1 MNKTVIVLICILSLI
16 AAGLALGMALS
27 SKADR
32 LRSESVRVGIGTGKT
47 RFIRFSSAYCR
58 LGGHILAYGILV
70 LTCATCLFP
79 FLWMIASSLKTPAE
93 VSNTMQLV
101 FFPHVPQ
108 WANYARAWTT
118 IDMIGGFFNTMII
131 EVATIPICIIV
142 SSLEAFAFSKMY
154 MRHKTVHLLIL
165 LSGLMIPYA
174 SVVLPLYRAY
184 YQLGFIN
191 TFWPLILPTMFGS
204 VSQMFFYIQY
214 QKGIPDAMFESGK
227 IDGAS
232 YLQQFIH
239 IMLPMMGPAIAAQV
253 VFMFI
258 GNWNDFFAP
267 SLYLTTESVKTL
279 QLKLKSL
286 SDGNR
291 MDLPYVFA
299 GATITCLPLFAIY
312 FAFQRYF
319 VGGLAI
325 TGTGVKE

>member
-1 MNKTVIVLICILSLI
+1 MNTAVIVLLVLLAALAVSV
-16 AAGLALGMALS
+16 AAGYAFS
-27 SKADR
+27 SRSAR
-32 LRSESVRVGIGTGKT
+32 LRAMDVRGGIGARQKA
-47 RFIRFSSAYCR
+47 FVRFSSSYCR
-58 LGGHILAYGILV
+58 IGGRVLAYGILF
-70 LTCATCLFP
+70 LTCAASLFP
-79 FLWMIASSLKTPAE
+79 FLWMISSSLKTPAE
-93 VSNTMQLV
+93 VSNTMRLV
-101 FFPHVPQ
+101 FFPASPQ
-108 WANYARAWTT
+108 WSNYARAWTT
-118 IDMIGGFFNTMII
+118 IDMVGGFLNTMII
-131 EVATIPICIIV
+131 EVATIPVCVIV

-165 LSGLMIPYA
+165 LSGLMVPYA

-184 YQLGFIN
+184 YKLGFIN

-227 IDGAS
+227 MDGAG
-232 YLQQFIH
+232 YLQQFVH

-267 SLYLTTESVKTL
+267 SLYLTNENVKTL

-299 GATITCLPLFAIY
+299 GAAITCVPLFAIY

-325 TGTGVKE
+325 TGTGVKG

>member
-1 MNKTVIVLICILSLI
+1 MSATVIVLLIVLTILAAAI
-16 AAGLALGMALS
+16 AFGFVVS
-27 SKADR
+27 SKASR
-32 LRSESVRVGIGTGKT
+32 LRTQEAHGTIGEGQRRFVRFASG
-47 RFIRFSSAYCR
+47 YCR
-58 LGGHILAYGILV
+58 IGGKVLAYGLLIV
-70 LTCATCLFP
+70 TCATCLFP
-79 FLWMIASSLKTPAE
+79 FLWMISSSLKTPAE

-101 FFPHVPQ
+101 FFPETAQ
-108 WANYARAWTT
+108 WSNYVRAWTT
-118 IDMIGGFFNTMII
+118 IDMVGGFFNTMVI
-131 EVATIPICIIV
+131 EVATIPICVIV

-154 MRHKTVHLLIL
+154 MKHKTVHLLIL
-165 LSGLMIPYA
+165 LSGLMVPYA

-227 IDGAS
+227 IDGAG
-232 YLQQFIH
+232 YLQQFFH

-267 SLYLTTESVKTL
+267 SLYLTNESVKTL

-312 FAFQRYF
+312 FAFQKYF

-325 TGTGVKE
+325 TGTGVKG